1 MSVEM
6 NVTLEEK
13 KAQQL
18 IKLRGYKLVEREEQK
33 DIISFVAEA
42 KNGKKI
48 LIWCILAEGTVG
60 VRYVTQ
66 LKKAMDTAEI
76 ERGII
81 ITRSRYS
88 YAAKTNAK
96 KKGIELIPRFFPA
109 FNIFEHA
116 LVPKHEIL
124 TKEEREE
131 VLAQYRVVPHQ
142 LPWIRGSDPAVRAI
156 GGRPGDIVRIIR
168 ESPTAGKYVF
178 YKYVIE
184 R

>member
-6 NVTLEEK
+6 NVALEEK

-33 DIISFVAEA
+33 GVISFVA
-42 KNGKKI
+42 KTKSGKKI
-48 LIWCILAEGTVG
+48 IIWCILTEGTVG
-60 VRYVTQ
+60 VRYVNQ
-66 LKKAMDTAEI
+66 LEKAMAAAEA
-76 ERGII
+76 ERGMI
-81 ITRSRYS
+81 ITGSRYS
-88 YAAKTNAK
+88 YAAKTK
-96 KKGIELIPRFFPA
+96 SKEKQIELIPRFFPA
-109 FNIFEHA
+109 FNIFEHV

-131 VLAQYRVVPHQ
+131 VLAQYRVAPHQ
-142 LPWIRGSDPAVRAI
+142 FPWIKASDPAVRAI

-168 ESPTAGKYVF
+168 ASQTAGKYVS

>member
-18 IKLRGYKLVEREEQK
+18 IKLRGYKSVEREEQK
-33 DIISFVAEA
+33 SIISFVARTKSGE
-42 KNGKKI
+42 KI
-48 LIWCILAEGTVG
+48 IIWCILSEGTVG
-60 VRYVTQ
+60 IRYVNQ
-66 LKKAMDTAEI
+66 LEKAMEAAEA
-76 ERGII
+76 ERGMI
-81 ITRSRYS
+81 ITGSRYS
-88 YAAKTNAK
+88 YAAKTK
-96 KKGIELIPRFFPA
+96 SKEKRIELIPRFFPA

-116 LVPKHEIL
+116 FVPKHEIL

-131 VLAQYRVVPHQ
+131 VIAQYRVAPHQ
-142 LPWIRGSDPAVRAI
+142 LPWIKASDPAVRAI
-156 GGRPGDIVRIIR
+156 GGIPGDVVRIIR
-168 ESPTAGKYVF
+168 TSQTAGKYIA